1 MHRDVVYDVPDG
13 FVNLGSSR
21 DCDVQGLYQV
31 GRVLTVQAH
40 PEFNEFIMGHIL
52 EKRHDDGIFDDQY
65 FSEARGRASKPAD
78 DAAVGAAACRFLL
91 MATS

>member
-13 FVNLGSSR
+13 FINLGNSYV
-21 DCDVQGLYQV
+21 CDIQALYQA

-40 PEFNEFIMGHIL
+40 PEFNEFIMSHIL
-52 EKRHDDGIFDDQY
+52 EKRYDDGIFDDQF
-65 FSEARGRASKPAD
+65 FSEATSRASKSAD
-78 DAAVGAAACRFLL
+78 GATVGAAACQFLL